1 MENNND
7 FDILAS
13 NDLDFFEEELM
24 IVNKYE
30 QNINYYHIF
39 QNPNINLLKM
49 KVNLTHYL
57 QTIENEN
64 NMGNIY
70 NSIKVAAYYDFK
82 KYKNMEIIPR
92 LSRKQKAYNQ
102 YLKKV
107 RPCFEK
113 MKTKYSQ
120 NKFLIGFSNKDIL
133 KNTIPE
139 YLETCE
145 NYFFVFLQKSI
156 NQFKLSL
163 LYGYI
168 IIVGYENNAM
178 NVVGFD
184 ENNFILRKVDN
195 EIIRVEHNA
204 LIQGCFDPCVLY
216 SLSGCDREINL
227 GFIR

>member
-1 MENNND
+1 MENNDD

-24 IVNKYE
+24 IVNRYE
-30 QNINYYHIF
+30 NKTIHFHTF

-49 KVNLTHYL
+49 KVNLIHYL
-57 QTIENEN
+57 QTIENDIHL
-64 NMGNIY
+64 GSIY
-70 NSIKVAAYYDFK
+70 NSIKVAALYDSK
-82 KYKNMEIIPR
+82 KYKNMEIIPK

-107 RPCFEK
+107 RPCFDKLKKEHSK
-113 MKTKYSQ
+113 
-120 NKFLIGFSNKDIL
+120 NEFSIEFSHQDVL

-139 YLETCE
+139 YLETCK
-145 NYFFVFLQKSI
+145 NYYFVFLQNSI

-168 IIVGYENNAM
+168 IILGYENNAM

-184 ENNFILRKVDN
+184 EKNFLLRKVDN
-195 EIIRVEHNA
+195 EIMHVDHDTLVQN
-204 LIQGCFDPCVLY
+204 CFDPCVLY

-227 GFIR
+227 GFVR